1 MVSRV
6 QLTGRAAAASGVLMI
21 AGVQGEWL
29 FDPQRDDGTV
39 TNMPV
44 FALLLLTATTG
55 FALLLIAVMGLR
67 AHTARATRPARA
79 GSLMTVA
86 GAGLLVVFGL
96 VTLVTALLRGSPMEA
111 SFIAFLLGMLLL
123 AVGPVTWGLSLR
135 RRPPTTGA
143 WQPLLLSGV
152 AAFGALAIEPD
163 PWHDISLTVMFAT
176 WSVLGVLVLRQADQ
190 LASERTPDNNASRL
204 QDHSER
210 GHG

>member
-1 MVSRV
+1 MVSRL
-6 QLTGRAAAASGVLMI
+6 QLTGRAAVASGVLMI
-21 AGVQGEWL
+21 AGVEGEWL

-44 FALLLLTATTG
+44 FALLLLTATAG
-55 FALLLIAVMGLR
+55 FALLLIAVIGLR
-67 AHTARATRPARA
+67 AQAACSTRPARI
-79 GSLMTVA
+79 GSLISVA

-96 VTLVTALLRGSPMEA
+96 VTLVTALVRSSPLEA

-135 RRPPTTGA
+135 RRPPTPGV

-163 PWHDISLTVMFAT
+163 PWHDISLTVMFAA
-176 WSVLGVLVLRQADQ
+176 WSALGVLLLRQVSLVAPQ
-190 LASERTPDNNASRL
+190 RTPDNTAY
-204 QDHSER
+204 R
-210 GHG
+210 GAGPL

>member
-1 MVSRV
+1 MVSRF
-6 QLTGRAAAASGVLMI
+6 QRTGRAAAASGVLMV
-21 AGVQGEWL
+21 AGVEGEWL

-55 FALLLIAVMGLR
+55 FALLLMAVTDLR
-67 AHTARATRPARA
+67 AQTACSTWPARI
-79 GSLMTVA
+79 GSLVTVG

-96 VTLVTALLRGSPMEA
+96 VALVTAMLSGSPLEA

-135 RRPPTTGA
+135 RHPPTPGV
-143 WQPLLLSGV
+143 WQLLVLSGI

-163 PWHDISLTVMFAT
+163 PWHDISLTVMFAA
-176 WSVLGVLVLRQADQ
+176 WSALGVLVLWQVDQ
-190 LASERTPDNNASRL
+190 RASMRTPDSTDVRVR
-204 QDHSER
+204 DSSIR
-210 GHG
+210 RPW